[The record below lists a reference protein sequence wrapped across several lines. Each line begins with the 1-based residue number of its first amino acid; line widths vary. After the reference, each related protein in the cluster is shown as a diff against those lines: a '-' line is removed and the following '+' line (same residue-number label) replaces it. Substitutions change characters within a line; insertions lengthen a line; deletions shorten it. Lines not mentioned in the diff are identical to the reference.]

1 MSTSVAESLAKGV
14 NPFQKQEHKDINQ
27 GVVAVEQERATAEA
41 QGRMVIAKKFPRDE
55 SQAYAN
61 IIEACKRPSF
71 AESALY
77 SYPRGGKK
85 VSGPSIRLAETVA
98 MYWGNID
105 YGIQELSQKEG
116 YSEMMAYCWDM
127 QTNTVSKQQFTVKHI
142 RDKRGGG
149 QALTD
154 QRDIYEIAANMGAR
168 RLRARILAVVPSDVI
183 EAAVEQ
189 VSQTLRGGSGEPLK
203 DRIKKMIAAFDA
215 VGVGS
220 NTLKLI
226 VGKNLDNLT
235 ADDLVDMQGIYRSI
249 KDGQSKVADWLQEGK
264 QDASGTTAE
273 QALKSAGKTDKKPE
287 PKKDEEVPDADAL
300 FNDESKDD
308 KTDKEDKK

>member
-1 MSTSVAESLAKGV
+1 MSTSIAEAVAKGV
-14 NPFQKQEHKDINQ
+14 NPFTKETHKDINQ
-27 GVVAVEQERATAEA
+27 GIVAVEQERATAEA

-55 SQAYAN
+55 SQAFAN
-61 IIEACKRPSF
+61 IMDACKRQSF

-77 SYPRGGKK
+77 SYPRGGQK
-85 VSGPSIRLAETVA
+85 VSGPSIRMAETIA

-105 YGIQELSQKEG
+105 YGIQELSQKDG
-116 YSEMMAYCWDM
+116 YSEMMAYAWDM

-168 RLRARILAVVPSDVI
+168 RLRARILSVIPSDVI

-189 VSQTLRGGSGEPLK
+189 VNQTLRGGGGEPLK
-203 DRIKKMIAAFDA
+203 DRVKKMIAAFDS

-220 NTLKLI
+220 STLKQI
-226 VGKNLDNLT
+226 VGKNLDTLT
-235 ADDLVDMQGIYRSI
+235 ADDLVSMTGIYRSL
-249 KDGQSKVADWLQEGK
+249 KDGQSKIADWIGDSKL
-264 QDASGTTAE
+264 DSSGTVAE
-273 QALKSAGKTDKKPE
+273 SALKGESKAT
-287 PKKDEEVPDADAL
+287 KDPVEKQEEVPGADEF
-300 FNDESKDD
+300 FND
-308 KTDKEDKK
+308 